1 MVEQQ
6 YSNRINNK
14 KRHNCDRND
23 KVTNQSVN
31 LCIGQLINFAS
42 AGPAPGQA
50 RPRFLASVAL
60 LRPAAPH
67 ARGQRRIK
75 YYFLV
80 IIIILII
87 IMLIIMIIMFP
98 SAPRI
103 PPHQPGIRRGIWSVL
118 GGSWDIPISIIDM
131 IVVPITRIII
141 CHIFVIT
148 YYYYSYYH
156 HYYYPHVRYCYHY

>member
-42 AGPAPGQA
+42 ACPAYGRA

-75 YYFLV
+75 SYFLV
-80 IIIILII
+80 IIIIII
-87 IMLIIMIIMFP
+87 IMLIIMIIMIP

-103 PPHQPGIRRGIWSVL
+103 PPHQPGIRRGIWNVL
-118 GGSWDIPISIIDM
+118 GAGWDTPSSIIDM
-131 IVVPITRIII
+131 IVVLITRIII
-141 CHIFVIT
+141 SHIFVIT
-148 YYYYSYYH
+148 
-156 HYYYPHVRYCYHY
+156 

>member
-75 YYFLV
+75 SYFLV
-80 IIIILII
+80 IIIIII
-87 IMLIIMIIMFP
+87 IMLIIMIIMIP

-103 PPHQPGIRRGIWSVL
+103 PPHQPGIRRGTWNAL
-118 GGSWDIPISIIDM
+118 GASWDIPISIIDM
-131 IVVPITRIII
+131 IVVLITRIII
-141 CHIFVIT
+141 SHIFVIT
-148 YYYYSYYH
+148 CYYYYGYYS
-156 HYYYPHVRYCYHY
+156 HYYYSHVDYCYRY